1 MSRIVKFS
9 VFLLLA
15 LIAGKPV
22 HSLAATTPSCE
33 DLGIE
38 DCGYSNGFF
47 SSILF
52 IVLIVGL
59 ACLCFFDKDF
69 RNTILVYAVVI
80 LGSVVSCAL
89 IYKNFGIGIA
99 AIFLIF
105 VFFSANKIVNA
116 FLGISKENIAA
127 ETSELIDNNAKSE
140 LHNLEG
146 RNVFKNDSLQEFSA
160 NIPEHKICPNCK
172 GRVENTKS
180 DLNGV
185 ARCNNCN
192 QLIIIY

>member
-1 MSRIVKFS
+1 MPRIVKFA
-9 VFLLLA
+9 VFLLIA

-33 DLGIE
+33 NLGIE
-38 DCGYSNGFF
+38 DCGYSNSFF

-52 IVLIVGL
+52 IVMIVGL

-80 LGSVVSCAL
+80 LGSVVGCAL
-89 IYKNFGIGIA
+89 IYKNFGTGIA
-99 AIFLIF
+99 AIFLIL
-105 VFFSANKIVNA
+105 VFFSAEKIVNV
-116 FLGISKENIAA
+116 FLGISKDNTAA
-127 ETSELIDNNAKSE
+127 ENSEFVDNTAKSE

-146 RNVFKNDSLQEFSA
+146 RNVFKNDSLQDLSA
-160 NIPEHKICPNCK
+160 KIPDHKICPNCK
-172 GRVENTKS
+172 GRVENTQS

-192 QLIIIY
+192 QLVIIY